1 VRSSFYVDCR
11 SHRTAA
17 ADKLDEM
24 SYQAPRRRGRTS
36 LTAPFLAGARL
47 AGSALIGSLLV
58 VGCSSA
64 HGTGTSPAP
73 GAGASSATTAAT
85 STAGAQSTAGPSPA
99 AGSARPRKIL
109 VIMEE
114 NHSIQQIFPSGMPYL
129 WSLAQR
135 YAYAT
140 DWSDVSHPS
149 LPNYLAIFGGSDF
162 NNPQDCAPG
171 PGCSYPGP
179 SVFGQALARGETAK
193 AYEESMP
200 QPCDQSFVGNY
211 DVNHNPWAYFPSEAA
226 NCQANDVPAGTPS
239 GGALAADVHRGTLP
253 TVGLVTP
260 DLIHDGHNGTPA
272 QADAWLQTWIP
283 ALMSGPDWRSG
294 RLAIVVVFD
303 EGETTEQVPFVLMDP
318 GLSGIKI
325 SKPANQYAL
334 TRLIDK
340 VIGAPPLRQAAGAAD
355 VASIL
360 VGAR

>member
-1 VRSSFYVDCR
+1 
-11 SHRTAA
+11 
-17 ADKLDEM
+17 M
-24 SYQAPRRRGRTS
+24 SYQAPRRRGRTAV
-36 LTAPFLAGARL
+36 TGHFLAGARL
-47 AGSALIGSLLV
+47 AGPVLIGSLLAA
-58 VGCSSA
+58 GCSSA
-64 HGTGTSPAP
+64 HGTGAPAA

-85 STAGAQSTAGPSPA
+85 STAGTQSTAGAQSTVGSSAA
-99 AGSARPRKIL
+99 AGPGHPGKIL

-114 NHSIQQIFPSGMPYL
+114 NHSLQQIFPSGMPYL

-140 DWSDVSHPS
+140 DWTDVSHPS

-162 NNPQDCAPG
+162 NNPQDCPPG

-200 QPCDQSFVGNY
+200 QPCDQGFVGDY

-226 NCQANDVPAGTPS
+226 NCRASDLPAGTPA
-239 GGALAADVHRGTLP
+239 GGALAGDIRGGTLP

-260 DLIHDGHNGTPA
+260 NLRHDGHNGTPA
-272 QADAWLQTWIP
+272 QADAWLRTWMP
-283 ALMSGPDWRSG
+283 VLMSGPDWRAG

-303 EGETTEQVPFVLMDP
+303 EGETTEQVPFVLMAP
-318 GLSGIKI
+318 RVSAVKI
-325 SKPANQYAL
+325 TEPANQYAL

-340 VIGAPPLRQAAGAAD
+340 VIGAAPLRKASSATD
-355 VASIL
+355 ITSIL
-360 VGAR
+360 KGAR